1 MNNRRNIYLMNL
13 IVFLQGFVF
22 YAPIATVFRENR
34 GISLSQI
41 FLIESIS
48 MILIVVLE
56 IPWGGFADKFGYKKI
71 LIISNFIFFISKIIF
86 FKANSFLIFLLERV
100 LLAISISG
108 LSGCDYSLIYL
119 SINDEEN
126 SERIFARYEWFS
138 TIGFLLGSIMSTYIV
153 NISMGL
159 TAYYTIIPYGLA
171 FLASLFLV
179 DVKTE
184 IVKKESIKDNFKFVI
199 SNKSIII
206 FIVATSL
213 ISEVVQSIT
222 VFLNQGQYI
231 KSGIDIKYFGVLLVA
246 IQVMKLIS
254 VKSYKLSNILGQKKS
269 IVFLMMVILVNS
281 FTLIIVDSSVL
292 SFLCIALIAISMAVM
307 EPMII
312 DIKNKSIVSKNRATI
327 LSIYS
332 MIGSIISAAINL
344 VIGFSS
350 NTSLGNGLIICASIS
365 LVSIIL
371 IGYFIKITDN
381 KYK

>member
-1 MNNRRNIYLMNL
+1 MNIKRNIYLMNL

-22 YAPIATVFRENR
+22 YSPIATVLRENR
-34 GISLSQI
+34 GLSLSQI

-48 MILIVVLE
+48 MVLIVVLE
-56 IPWGGFADKFGYKKI
+56 MPWGIFADKFGYKNT

-86 FKANSFLIFLLERV
+86 FKANSFVMFLFERV
-100 LLAISISG
+100 LLSISISG

-126 SERIFARYEWFS
+126 SEKIFARYEWFS
-138 TIGFLLGSIMSTYIV
+138 TIGFLIGSIISTYIV
-153 NISMGL
+153 NISMDL
-159 TAYYTIIPYGLA
+159 AAYYTIIPYGVA
-171 FLASLFLV
+171 FLMSLFIV
-179 DVKTE
+179 DIKTE

-199 SNKSIII
+199 SNKSMII
-206 FIVATSL
+206 FIVGTSL

-269 IVFLMMVILVNS
+269 IVFLIIVILVNS
-281 FTLIIVDSSVL
+281 FILIIVDSPVL

-312 DIKNKSIVSKNRATI
+312 DIKNKSIISKNRATI

-332 MIGSIISAAINL
+332 MIGSIISAAINP
-344 VIGFSS
+344 VIGFASNSS
-350 NTSLGNGLIICASIS
+350 LENGLTICSLIAMTSIV
-365 LVSIIL
+365 LV
-371 IGYFIKITDN
+371 GYYIKTQDN
-381 KYK
+381 EYK